1 MDWDAW
7 GVWLT
12 YEVRCY
18 VVAGV
23 FVIGERGERP
33 DLLVVSVNRKI
44 PGLSKVG
51 R

>member
-1 MDWDAW
+1 MGWDAW

-23 FVIGERGERP
+23 FVIGEE
-33 DLLVVSVNRKI
+33 VSVRTCW
-44 PGLSKVG
+44 LFQ
-51 R
+51 